1 MFYCLRYKLIDPVHC
16 VLWNASAPFATRVSR
31 MRLDHQTFFI
41 MKYGHAYDNLFQEDQ
56 TYVADLEFAARIGK
70 ILLEQNKELEDHSRI
85 LQEKICDQD
94 SKIMV
99 WFESLRHTCD

>member
-1 MFYCLRYKLIDPVHC
+1 
-16 VLWNASAPFATRVSR
+16 
-31 MRLDHQTFFI
+31 
-41 MKYGHAYDNLFQEDQ
+41 MKYAHAYENLFQEDQ

-70 ILLEQNKELEDHSRI
+70 ILLEQNKELEDHSRL

-99 WFESLRHTCD
+99 RFNHLEIQILIHWYNSTWKSN

>member
-1 MFYCLRYKLIDPVHC
+1 
-16 VLWNASAPFATRVSR
+16 
-31 MRLDHQTFFI
+31 
-41 MKYGHAYDNLFQEDQ
+41 MKYTHAYENLFQEDQ

-70 ILLEQNKELEDHSRI
+70 ILLEQNKELEDHSRL

-99 WFESLRHTCD
+99 RFNHLEIQILIHWYNSTWKSN

>member
-1 MFYCLRYKLIDPVHC
+1 MSNEIVMFEVNDKRTLY
-16 VLWNASAPFATRVSR
+16 VLYYLHKSN
-31 MRLDHQTFFI
+31 HK
-41 MKYGHAYDNLFQEDQ
+41 MKYTHAYENLFQEDQ

-99 WFESLRHTCD
+99 RF